1 MPATENASAYAK
13 HRGVSS
19 MAVSK
24 AIKAGRIKKNAN
36 GKIDVAQAD
45 ADWEANTKPQMHS
58 PPTTPPKR
66 GKRGKAS
73 SVEIEIASYG
83 ESRAR
88 REAANAELAE
98 LERDRLRGVLI
109 DADTV
114 RNEAFTAARAVR
126 NTLQAIPARLSA
138 ILAGETDSKKIF
150 RILEDAIDDA
160 CRSLAEKVE
169 AGAEH

>member
-24 AIKAGRIKKNAN
+24 AIKAGRIKKDAN

-66 GKRGKAS
+66 GKAS
-73 SVEIEIASYG
+73 SVETEIASYG

-98 LERDRLRGVLI
+98 LERDRLRGILI

-114 RNEAFTAARAVR
+114 RNDAFTAARATR
-126 NTLQAIPARLSA
+126 NMLGNIPARLSA
-138 ILAGETDSKKIF
+138 ILAGETDEKKIY
-150 RILEDAIDDA
+150 RLLEDAIDDA

>member
-1 MPATENASAYAK
+1 MLNQSQYAQ
-13 HRGVSS
+13 HRGVSR

-24 AIKAGRIKKNAN
+24 AVKAGRIKKDAT
-36 GKIDVAQAD
+36 GKIDAAQAD

-58 PPTTPPKR
+58 PPTTPPAGR
-66 GKRGKAS
+66 IDTA
-73 SVEIEIASYG
+73 
-83 ESRAR
+83 ESRAAGSYGASR
-88 REAANAELAE
+88 AIREAYQARLAKLEYERESGELI
-98 LERDRLRGVLI
+98 R
-109 DADTV
+109 ADQV
-114 RNEAFTAARAVR
+114 RNEAFMAARAVR
-126 NTLQAIPARLSA
+126 NTLQNIPARLSA

>member
-1 MPATENASAYAK
+1 MNQTEYAQ
-13 HRGVSS
+13 HRGVSR

-24 AIKAGRIKKNAN
+24 AVKAGRIKKDAT
-36 GKIDVAQAD
+36 GKIDAAQAD

-58 PPTTPPKR
+58 PPTTPPAGR
-66 GKRGKAS
+66 
-73 SVEIEIASYG
+73 IETAENRAADSYG
-83 ESRAR
+83 ASRAI
-88 REAANAELAE
+88 REAYQARLAKLEYERESGELI
-98 LERDRLRGVLI
+98 R
-109 DADTV
+109 ADQV
-114 RNEAFTAARAVR
+114 RNEAFMAARAVR
-126 NTLQAIPARLSA
+126 NTLQNIPARLSA